1 MEQNGN
7 PQLIETLMSRLCQP
21 RNTKERFRLPFDEET
36 AAKLL
41 KCAIAGEVSRFGGT
55 FLYPDAVDSQVRNL
69 AASLTSGRRCGVML
83 CGLCGNGKTT
93 VMRAFQNLLNVI
105 RIPDNYHRT
114 VYGMPI
120 VNAVHIAHLCRNSYT
135 EFLRLCD
142 MEMLGIDDM
151 GIEPVEVQEFGNM
164 HRPLTDLLARR
175 YENRGFSF
183 ITTNLVPQQIRKLY
197 GDRIADRLNEMVDKI
212 VFDNPSFRK

>member
-1 MEQNGN
+1 MLADLLVS
-7 PQLIETLMSRLCQP
+7 QLSRP
-21 RNTKERFRLPFDEET
+21 ATTKERFRLPFSKTDTVRVLFAGVKAEVERRDKT
-36 AAKLL
+36 FIMSEALL
-41 KCAIAGEVSRFGGT
+41 TQTEQIAEWLTGDHSKFG
-55 FLYPDAVDSQVRNL
+55 L
-69 AASLTSGRRCGVML
+69 ML
-83 CGLCGNGKTT
+83 CGGCGNGKTT

>member
-1 MEQNGN
+1 MEQSGN

-21 RNTKERFRLPFDEET
+21 RTTKERFRLPFDEDT

-41 KCAIAGEVSRFGGT
+41 KSAVEGEVRRFGGT
-55 FLYPDAVDSQVRNL
+55 FLCPDAVEAQVRSL
-69 AASLTSGRRCGVML
+69 AVSLTSGRRCGVML

-93 VMRAFQNLLNVI
+93 MMRASQNLLNVV
-105 RIPDNYHRT
+105 RIPDSFHRN

-120 VNAVHIAHLCRNSYT
+120 VSAVHIAHLCRSSNDG
-135 EFLRLCD
+135 FLQLCNH
-142 MEMLGIDDM
+142 EMLGIDDM
-151 GIEPVEVQEFGNM
+151 GIEPLEVQEFGNM
-164 HRPLTDLLARR
+164 HRPLTDLLTRR
-175 YENRGFSF
+175 YENRGFTF

>member
-1 MEQNGN
+1 M
-7 PQLIETLMSRLCQP
+7 
-21 RNTKERFRLPFDEET
+21 
-36 AAKLL
+36 A
-41 KCAIAGEVSRFGGT
+41 
-55 FLYPDAVDSQVRNL
+55 
-69 AASLTSGRRCGVML
+69 
-83 CGLCGNGKTT
+83 
-93 VMRAFQNLLNVI
+93 
-105 RIPDNYHRT
+105 
-114 VYGMPI
+114 
-120 VNAVHIAHLCRNSYT
+120 
-135 EFLRLCD
+135 
-142 MEMLGIDDM
+142 MLGIDDM